1 MKVLVDVFQACD
13 DDTIPAADI
22 VRNWIVRAARAAGNP
37 SDVDVSVRIVNAEES
52 RALNHEY
59 RGKDKATNVLSF
71 PAGRI
76 EGLPDEVP
84 VQLGDIVVC
93 ASVVSD
99 EAAEQDKTVA
109 DHWAHMLVHGT
120 LHLLGH
126 DHQDPDQARAMETLE
141 VQILG
146 SLGYPDPYWTEDAAA
161 PVMVR
166 TEDGAP

>member
-1 MKVLVDVFQACD
+1 MKRMKVLVDVFQACD

-59 RGKDKATNVLSF
+59 RGKDKPTNVLSF

-93 ASVVSD
+93 ASVVRD
-99 EAAEQDKTVA
+99 EASEQGKAVA

-120 LHLLGH
+120 LHLMGY
-126 DHQDPDQARAMETLE
+126 DHQTDVEAAEMEALE
-141 VQILG
+141 TSILINSG
-146 SLGYPDPYWTEDAAA
+146 LKDPYLAS
-161 PVMVR
+161 
-166 TEDGAP
+166 GQNC